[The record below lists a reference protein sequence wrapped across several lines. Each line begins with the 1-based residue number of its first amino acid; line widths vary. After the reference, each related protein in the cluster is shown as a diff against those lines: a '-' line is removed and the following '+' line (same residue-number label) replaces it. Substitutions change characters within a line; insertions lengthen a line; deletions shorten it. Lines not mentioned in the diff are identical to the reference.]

1 MEVSIIHNEV
11 KQNPILESKFSNTLT
26 NQKKQ
31 SIWKTITEKVNAV
44 GNAQRSVTEVKDK
57 WRNMCRDAKMRFA
70 EHRRESQKT
79 GGGPPPAP
87 LSQTVAD
94 IVDLYKGCSSFVGVS
109 GGIET
114 PISKQTDITTERDL
128 VQAPYIGLNIV
139 EVPSAE
145 DFYQAQRPNSP
156 ETGSSNATLP
166 EVTAETVSV
175 TVTETINKSK
185 KDK

>member
-1 MEVSIIHNEV
+1 MDKDVCSKPKRARSQNFSVMEVSIIHNEV

-44 GNAQRSVTEVKDK
+44 GNAQRSLTEVKDK

-114 PISKQTDITTERDL
+114 PISKQTGVL
-128 VQAPYIGLNIV
+128 FYNSNIMG
-139 EVPSAE
+139 EKMIS
-145 DFYQAQRPNSP
+145 
-156 ETGSSNATLP
+156 
-166 EVTAETVSV
+166 
-175 TVTETINKSK
+175 TVTQQPPPSPNPTHHIPIKFRPIL
-185 KDK
+185 